1 MMSNGTRREVDLPYF
16 ERGTGPVVV
25 LVHASNTDNR
35 IWAEHA
41 DRLGERFRVI
51 APTQRYFGTTPWS
64 DDGRDFSVA
73 THARDLARFVSAL
86 SRERVTLVGWSYG
99 AAVCLAMAVEQ
110 PASVQRLI
118 LYEPAIVSFVTA
130 PLEAQAAATDRQ
142 DMTAE
147 ARRRVGQGDLP
158 GAVRTF
164 MDGVND
170 QEHAFDSLPTTVQ
183 QIMLENGRTLPLLF
197 AAPQPILSCQDLGR
211 LAQLNLVV
219 LQGDS
224 TRTFYKVAA
233 KWATAC
239 VPGATLI
246 TVPDARHLMP
256 VEDQERFTDLILDL
270 LNRTR

>member
-1 MMSNGTRREVDLPYF
+1 MNNEMGREFDLASF
-16 ERGTGPVVV
+16 ERGTGPAVV

-35 IWAEHA
+35 IWTEHA
-41 DRLGERFRVI
+41 ARIAQRFRVI
-51 APTQRYFGTTPWS
+51 APTQRYFGNAPWS

-73 THARDLARFVSAL
+73 THARDLARFVNAL
-86 SRERVTLVGWSYG
+86 SHDRVTLVGWSYG
-99 AAVCLAMAVEQ
+99 AAVCLAMAAEQ

-211 LAQLNLVV
+211 LAHTRLVV

-239 VPGATLI
+239 VPAATLI
-246 TVPDARHLMP
+246 NVPDARHLMP
-256 VEDQERFTDLILDL
+256 IEDQERFTDLILDL